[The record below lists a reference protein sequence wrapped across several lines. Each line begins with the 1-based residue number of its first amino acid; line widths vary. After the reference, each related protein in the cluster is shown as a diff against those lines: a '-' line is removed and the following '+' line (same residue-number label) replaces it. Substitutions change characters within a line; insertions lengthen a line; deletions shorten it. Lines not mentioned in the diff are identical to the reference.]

1 MFTLGTLIMTMANK
15 MVIVFIIKGILSNVG
30 EKSQWSTYLLK
41 NLSRLKEETSVQMDK
56 IGVRY
61 NKLDLQSIGS
71 SPDLQR

>member
-61 NKLDLQSIGS
+61 DKY
-71 SPDLQR
+71 P

>member
-1 MFTLGTLIMTMANK
+1 MTMANK

-61 NKLDLQSIGS
+61 DKYPLRALSR
-71 SPDLQR
+71 LKA